1 MNTAGSCTS
10 CYLTLGWGSCSQDSF
25 ACHQAKHRK
34 LGIYSIN
41 TNTKVPSF
49 LILATRFPIYFENST
64 YLQESLCVN
73 VMEKL
78 HNSKILWN
86 EFSLSHSGR
95 HLSTMEASGEEII
108 ITFGSLILNKI
119 RM

>member
-1 MNTAGSCTS
+1 MNMAGSCTS
-10 CYLTLGWGSCSQDSF
+10 CYVTSGWGFCSQDSL
-25 ACHQAKHRK
+25 ACHQAKHWK

-41 TNTKVPSF
+41 TDAKVPSF
-49 LILATRFPIYFENST
+49 LILATQFPIYFENST

-86 EFSLSHSGR
+86 EFSLSNSGR
-95 HLSTMEASGEEII
+95 HLSIMEASGKEII
-108 ITFGSLILNKI
+108 ITY
-119 RM
+119 